1 MPRCTV
7 TFAASALADLR
18 GVRTWYAEEGVPE
31 VGDRLVREVLERL
44 EALKAHPLLGRE
56 VPEFRQPFLRELI
69 VPPFRVAYRYDN
81 DRVQVVRVWR
91 SERLLRLSGEE

>member
-1 MPRCTV
+1 MSL
-7 TFAASALADLR
+7 AASALADLKD
-18 GVRTWYAEEGVPE
+18 VRAWYAEEGVPE

-44 EALKAHPLLGRE
+44 EALKTHPLLGRE

-69 VPPFRVAYRYDN
+69 VPPFRVVYRHDG
-81 DRVQVVRVWR
+81 DRIRVVRVWR